1 MLTLHRTLII
11 LLLIAAFGGFINQ
24 APAHTPALVVTLMG
38 AIIYGPVLIF
48 LRPAWRAD
56 PRQLLWFCILL
67 MFYFCGYS
75 LQIMT
80 SAPLFYWVLA
90 RLLVVISLF
99 VTSSVLIKQVKKKN
113 NITA

>member
-1 MLTLHRTLII
+1 MLIFHR
-11 LLLIAAFGGFINQ
+11 LLLLLLLFAAFGGLVQQ
-24 APAHTPALVVTLMG
+24 APAQTPTLVTALMAT
-38 AIIYGPVLIF
+38 IIYGPLLIF

-80 SAPLFYWVLA
+80 TAPLIYWVIA
-90 RLLVVISLF
+90 RLLLVIGLF
-99 VTSSVLIKQVKKKN
+99 TTSSLLIRQTKK
-113 NITA
+113 TA

>member
-1 MLTLHRTLII
+1 VLIFHRTLLL
-11 LLLIAAFGGFINQ
+11 LLLIAAFGGLALQ
-24 APAHTPALVVTLMG
+24 APTETPILVTALMG
-38 AIIYGPVLIF
+38 AIIYGPLLIF

-80 SAPLFYWVLA
+80 SAPLIYWVIA
-90 RLLVVISLF
+90 RLLLVIGLF
-99 VTSSVLIKQVKKKN
+99 TTSSFLIRQTKK
-113 NITA
+113 TA

>member
-1 MLTLHRTLII
+1 MLILHRILII
-11 LLLIAAFGGFINQ
+11 LLLITAFGGFLYQ
-24 APAHTPALVVTLMG
+24 TPAQTPALVITLMA

-80 SAPLFYWVLA
+80 SAPLLYWVIA
-90 RLLVVISLF
+90 RLLIVISLF
-99 VTSSVLIKQVKKKN
+99 ASSSILIKKN
-113 NITA
+113 NPTS